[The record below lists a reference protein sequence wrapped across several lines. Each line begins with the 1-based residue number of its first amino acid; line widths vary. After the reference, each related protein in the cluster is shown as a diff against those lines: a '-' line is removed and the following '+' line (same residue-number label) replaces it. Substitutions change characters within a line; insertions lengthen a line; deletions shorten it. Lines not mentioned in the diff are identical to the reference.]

1 MTKHYFVFILLLL
14 FNSIAFSQR
23 QIQEK
28 VNTTDHPSV
37 FLDFRFADQ
46 ISIKG
51 WDQDKILIK
60 ASVDIN
66 NNSDNEYFRLD
77 KEDDKQQITFTSKIT
92 DWDKVRRQIITKKDN
107 GKDCSSYTTELH
119 INFEV
124 FLPRSSNLKVKTI
137 NGDVII
143 QDLHKEIE
151 INCTSG
157 FIDFAIPKQKAMNFT
172 IYSVSGR
179 LYSDLDLKPIS
190 SGKSYYSST
199 KKYYLINDKGENIK
213 LKSISGDIFIRKE
226 KFPM

>member
-1 MTKHYFVFILLLL
+1 MTKQYFTFIVLLL

-28 VNTTDHPSV
+28 VSTTDHPSV

-92 DWDKVRRQIITKKDN
+92 DWDKIRRKIVTKKSE
-107 GKDCSSYTTELH
+107 KEDCTTYTTELH

-124 FLPRSSNLKVKTI
+124 LMPKSSNLSVKSI

-143 QDLHKEIE
+143 QNLHKEVDID
-151 INCTSG
+151 CTSG
-157 FIDFAIPKQKAMNFT
+157 FIDFAIPKKKAMNFN
-172 IYSVSGR
+172 IYSVTGE
-179 LYSDLDLKPIS
+179 LYSDLDLKPIDS
-190 SGKSYYSST
+190 KKSYYGST
-199 KKYYLINDKGENIK
+199 KKYYLINDEGENIK

-226 KFPM
+226 PQKI